1 MTTLQIQSNQIE
13 TYTALLTK
21 WNNTYSLISPFALGQ
36 IKGHIKEAMLL
47 SDFLKDEIS
56 VYDLGSGNGLPAVI
70 LSIALPKTKIYAIEV
85 NEKKAVFLQ
94 NVKVNLALDN
104 FSVINEKIENVN
116 LEKQTLT
123 AKAFASIED
132 TLNLLKNNKPN
143 KLFLLKGKKLQEEL
157 LAAKQ
162 KFTFEYKVHN
172 IKNSSLVE
180 ILY

>member
-1 MTTLQIQSNQIE
+1 MSTLQINSNQIE
-13 TYTALLTK
+13 TYIKLLTK

-36 IKGHIKEAMLL
+36 IKGHVKEAILL
-47 SDFLKDEIS
+47 SDFLKDETS
-56 VYDLGSGNGLPAVI
+56 FYDLGSGNGLPAVI

-116 LEKQTLT
+116 LSNQTVT

-132 TLNLLKNNKPN
+132 TLNLLKNNKPK
-143 KLFLLKGKKLQEEL
+143 KLFLLKGKKLEQEL
-157 LAAKQ
+157 SDAKQ
-162 KFTFEYKVHN
+162 KFTFQHKIHS
-172 IKNSSLVE
+172 IKNSILVE
-180 ILY
+180 ILC